1 MSYIVIGRVI
11 QNNIIVGL
19 KLIDTQYYNYYW
31 LEKKNFSLFFNSNDV
46 LNCKLRSGKVYSK
59 LSWLKMQDLAEFS
72 NQGYMTGVGVYSDIY
87 LVATILSQ
95 SEDFVGVK
103 ICGAICGAITDEF
116 SDEVERHAYMYY
128 QEIREMSTDIQRI
141 AKFTGIDE
149 KIIAE
154 IKNYVFMEYHELE
167 TGYRRFDP
175 CFSMAVSWQRLL
187 LGRGLS
193 HDITLL
199 KHEYKELNLVKQGL
213 TCSQAHEIA
222 QKKYDY
228 NKEVKEY
235 HAKSNK
241 Y

>member
-87 LVATILSQ
+87 LVATILLQ
-95 SEDFVGVK
+95 SEDLVGVK
-103 ICGAICGAITDEF
+103 ICGAIIDEF
-116 SDEVERHAYMYY
+116 SDEAERHAYMYY

-167 TGYRRFDP
+167 TGYRRFDH

-193 HDITLL
+193 HNITLL
-199 KHEYKELNLVKQGL
+199 KHEYEELNLVKQGL
-213 TCSQAHEIA
+213 TCSQAHELA

>member
-87 LVATILSQ
+87 LVATILLQ
-95 SEDFVGVK
+95 SEDLVGVK
-103 ICGAICGAITDEF
+103 ICGAIIDEF

-199 KHEYKELNLVKQGL
+199 RHEYEELNLVKQGL
-213 TCSQAHEIA
+213 TCSQAHELA

>member
-95 SEDFVGVK
+95 SEDLVGVK
-103 ICGAICGAITDEF
+103 ICGAICGAIIDEF
-116 SDEVERHAYMYY
+116 SDEAERHAYMYY

-175 CFSMAVSWQRLL
+175 CFSMVVSWQRLL
-187 LGRGLS
+187 LGKGLS

-199 KHEYKELNLVKQGL
+199 KHEYEELNLVKQGL
-213 TCSQAHEIA
+213 TCSQVHELA